1 MKKQELEI
9 EILNDGTVSI
19 NVQGVKGSTCLD
31 LTKDLEESL
40 GLVNE
45 REKKS
50 SFYEQDD
57 QKNMYIQGE
66 KNASTQH

>member
-1 MKKQELEI
+1 MAQKQELDI
-9 EILNDGTVSI
+9 QIANDGTVTI
-19 NVQGVKGSTCLD
+19 NVQGAKGSSCLD

-40 GLVNE
+40 GLVVD

-57 QKNMYIQGE
+57 KEHVRIHGDI
-66 KNASTQH
+66 K